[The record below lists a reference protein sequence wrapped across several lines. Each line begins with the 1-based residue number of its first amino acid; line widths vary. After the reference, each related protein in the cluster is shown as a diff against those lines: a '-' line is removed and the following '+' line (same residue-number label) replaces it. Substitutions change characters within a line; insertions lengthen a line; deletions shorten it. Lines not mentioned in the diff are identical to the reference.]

1 MSDLQI
7 HQKIKSKENE
17 DDIIK
22 FIINSNLT
30 KEQLNLKD
38 YYGETIFFLAVQNK
52 LEKLINYLVSR
63 EDINLTVEYNTNNAG
78 DQVVE
83 DSKYNLLEVVSANP
97 PLSQE
102 QEQEKMYLIQKTIT
116 EEEQM
121 GGGADLTTLSLS
133 NMGTTLNN
141 NETSI
146 GNTLSNIVER
156 ILSGGNKN
164 RSKLMG
170 TRYLNMSSDTILSG
184 GDETDSSD
192 DDKLRKMI
200 KSQKNETV
208 EKLFS
213 KIKSLIS
220 DKGGRIHDQKVSS
233 NDRDVSLIKSF
244 LYQKIKKQRPELNS
258 TEKFNKLNDM
268 SEDQLY
274 DMLKDLPDLNKI
286 ESDISEHMAKKQS
299 ETTSVSSNSSL
310 SFTDMPKK
318 SKAKAKPKEKKASSS
333 KKSSSKKSKSK
344 K

>member
-17 DDIIK
+17 DAIIK
-22 FIINSNLT
+22 FIIDSKLT
-30 KEQLNLKD
+30 KEQLELKD
-38 YYGETIFFLAVQNK
+38 CYGETIFFLAVQNN
-52 LEKLINYLVSR
+52 LENLINYLKNR
-63 EDINLTVEYNTNNAG
+63 GDINLTVEYNKNNAG
-78 DQVVE
+78 DAVVE
-83 DSKYNLLEVVSANP
+83 EVLKTDVS
-97 PLSQE
+97 E
-102 QEQEKMYLIQKTIT
+102 QGVQQ
-116 EEEQM
+116 QM
-121 GGGADLTTLSLS
+121 GGADLTTLSLS

-268 SEDQLY
+268 SNDQLY
-274 DMLKDLPDLNKI
+274 DMLKDLPDLNKL

-318 SKAKAKPKEKKASSS
+318 SKATAKPKEKKASSS

>member
-17 DDIIK
+17 DAIIK
-22 FIINSNLT
+22 FIIDSKLS
-30 KEQLNLKD
+30 KEQLELKD
-38 YYGETIFFLAVQNK
+38 CYGETIFFLSVQNN
-52 LEKLINYLVSR
+52 LENLINYLKNR
-63 EDINLTVEYNTNNAG
+63 GDINLTVEYNKNNAG
-78 DQVVE
+78 DAVVE
-83 DSKYNLLEVVSANP
+83 EVLKTDVS
-97 PLSQE
+97 E
-102 QEQEKMYLIQKTIT
+102 QGVQQ
-116 EEEQM
+116 QM

-274 DMLKDLPDLNKI
+274 DMLKDLPDLNKL